1 MTRISFTMRLQLA
14 ALVISFSAI
23 SHARAE
29 TDDSVLRGRIR
40 ELRDAVQRCQTKI
53 ADKKLEKCE
62 VRTRWNNQVV
72 SMSEALDIANEL
84 EPREGNWEK
93 DYTIAIEN
101 MSCRTL
107 YRCVPRGTDT
117 VSG

>member
-1 MTRISFTMRLQLA
+1 
-14 ALVISFSAI
+14 
-23 SHARAE
+23 
-29 TDDSVLRGRIR
+29 
-40 ELRDAVQRCQTKI
+40 
-53 ADKKLEKCE
+53 
-62 VRTRWNNQVV
+62 
-72 SMSEALDIANEL
+72 MSEALDIANEL